1 MKKLGK
7 CYIICPFDSDIALS
21 GVSATKDD
29 FVICAD
35 ASGGIAEAHG
45 LSPDIIIGDFH
56 SGSRPENAPCEIV

>member
-21 GVSATKDD
+21 GVSVSKDD

-35 ASGGIAEAHG
+35 ASCGIAEAHG
-45 LSPDIIIGDFH
+45 LSTDLIIGEFDC
-56 SGSRPENAPCEIV
+56 G